1 MEVSQEQLK
10 LMKHALG
17 LDWQKKPYRNRYFD
31 NKDNSEWCNLV
42 NKGLACKGNERAE
55 DSNIMFWLTKEGVEF
70 VLGHKIRQSTYD
82 DL

>member
-10 LMKHALG
+10 SMQHALG

-31 NKDNSEWCNLV
+31 DKNNLEWCDLV
-42 NKGLACKGNERAE
+42 SKGLAHKGRERA
-55 DSNIMFWLTKEGVEF
+55 DDTNIMFWLTKEGVEF

-82 DL
+82 EL